1 MFSVAEYKS
10 FVITIY
16 IICFKL
22 VIGSMRY
29 YVPYFTF

>member
-1 MFSVAEYKS
+1 MFSVSEYKS
-10 FVITIY
+10 FVLAIY
-16 IICFKL
+16 IICSKP